1 MSVSSALS
9 SAKRRRAGTQEQVNS
24 VISNTSEVIDNGSRM
39 MSVQDVLYMFHNK
52 IEDMHTKLESS
63 NALENGNL
71 TTQITDSIDNMN
83 ETLENFA
90 TSRDRR

>member
-39 MSVQDVLYMFHNK
+39 MSVQDVLYMFNYDVMYL
-52 IEDMHTKLESS
+52 ISL
-63 NALENGNL
+63 NQNL
-71 TTQITDSIDNMN
+71 
-83 ETLENFA
+83 
-90 TSRDRR
+90 